1 MRLAGRLAAWRGIA
15 RSIAVYRLD
24 RRHRHS
30 LRRFASGFVRPGELV
45 FDIGAHVGDRTAAF
59 AGIGARVV
67 AVEAQPRLARLL
79 RWQFWRA
86 RQVTVVGAAVGRR
99 AGTLTLRL
107 NTQNPTV
114 ASASDGFVAA
124 ASAGASGWEGQVWD
138 ETITVDCTTLDDLI
152 ARFGRPAF
160 VKIDVEGFEVEVMAG
175 LSPENAPAA
184 LSFEFVTMDRAPAL
198 RALQEAVRLGFA
210 RFDVSLGESHEWVF
224 GERQPVEVIEAY
236 LRNLPDEA
244 NSGDVYCWG
253 GRSGGGPARQSICD
267 EAISGAPF
275 ATFI

>member
-1 MRLAGRLAAWRGIA
+1 MRLSARLAAWRGIA

-24 RRHRHS
+24 RRHRKS
-30 LRRFASGFVRPGELV
+30 LARFANTFVRPGDLV

-79 RWQFWRA
+79 RWQFKRS
-86 RQVTVVGAAVGRR
+86 RQVTVVGAAVGRT

-124 ASAGASGWEGQVWD
+124 AGAGAAGWEGQVWD
-138 ETITVDCTTLDDLI
+138 ETITVDCTTLDELT

-160 VKIDVEGFEVEVMAG
+160 VKIDVEGFEAEVLAG
-175 LSPENAPAA
+175 LLPKNAPDA
-184 LSFEFVTMDRAPAL
+184 LSFEFVTMDRAPAV
-198 RALQEAVRLGFA
+198 RALEEAVRLGYA
-210 RFDVSLGESHEWVF
+210 GFDVSLGESHAWVF
-224 GERQPVEVIEAY
+224 RERQPVEVIEAY
-236 LRNLPDEA
+236 LRDLPEAA
-244 NSGDVYCWG
+244 NSGDVYCW
-253 GRSGGGPARQSICD
+253 R
-267 EAISGAPF
+267 
-275 ATFI
+275 

>member
-24 RRHRHS
+24 RRHRKS
-30 LRRFASGFVRPGELV
+30 LERFAKTFVQPGDLV

-59 AGIGARVV
+59 AGIGASVV

-79 RWQFWRA
+79 RWQFWRS
-86 RQVTVVGAAVGRR
+86 RQVTVVGAAVGRA

-124 ASAGASGWEGQVWD
+124 ANAGAAGWEGQVWD
-138 ETITVDCTTLDDLI
+138 EAITVDCVTLDDLV

-160 VKIDVEGFEVEVMAG
+160 VKIDVEGFEAEVLAG
-175 LSPENAPAA
+175 LSQANAPAA

-198 RALQEAVRLGFA
+198 RALQEAVRLGYA
-210 RFDVSLGESHEWVF
+210 GFDVSLGESHAWVF
-224 GERQPVEVIEAY
+224 GGRQPVAVIAAY
-236 LRNLPDEA
+236 LQDLPEAA
-244 NSGDVYCWG
+244 NSGDVYCWRECG
-253 GRSGGGPARQSICD
+253 ASIIPSRSSAMPIRS
-267 EAISGAPF
+267 ETSRPS
-275 ATFI
+275 T